1 MPRLLYYNPTCEM
14 AVQNGSVSYRPPLR
28 LQLFER
34 DLAEIMLWTSRPDDI
49 VVADRPSDRFVERWQ
64 SAGLQMPGFEP
75 LRPHMAADHPD
86 HTFAPWGASRA
97 AAYLFYGK
105 DRWNSHL
112 RTLLSRRTSV
122 EFERRMMQA
131 GVPELLQ
138 CRPALLLTCADE
150 AARLIG
156 SGRCAVKSLWSSS
169 GRGVALVRRPEH
181 IAPAIVWAR
190 GRIRH
195 DGGVVVEPFLDRV
208 ADLTFQF
215 EISPQ
220 AVKYLGFNVFEADEA
235 GRFAF
240 EIIGGRRLLDRM
252 AADGTLPADWER
264 TCVDAL
270 TRTISQS
277 SWRTS
282 YCGIAG
288 FDAMVHRLANGR
300 TRIRC
305 CTEVNLRHNMGLVNM
320 RLASLLTPGA
330 TGRWQI
336 SQFDAD
342 GRWDDFCATMQARH
356 PATTDAYGR
365 ISSGFVA
372 LTADGHRKRFGAW
385 GVVGEG

>member
-105 DRWNSHL
+105 DQWDSSL

-169 GRGVALVRRPEH
+169 GRGVALVRRP
-181 IAPAIVWAR
+181 AAASATTAAWSWNRFSTAWP
-190 GRIRH
+190 
-195 DGGVVVEPFLDRV
+195 
-208 ADLTFQF
+208 
-215 EISPQ
+215 ISPSSS
-220 AVKYLGFNVFEADEA
+220 KY
-235 GRFAF
+235 
-240 EIIGGRRLLDRM
+240 RLKQSNIWDSTSLR
-252 AADGTLPADWER
+252 P
-264 TCVDAL
+264 
-270 TRTISQS
+270 TRPDDSP
-277 SWRTS
+277 
-282 YCGIAG
+282 
-288 FDAMVHRLANGR
+288 
-300 TRIRC
+300 
-305 CTEVNLRHNMGLVNM
+305 LR
-320 RLASLLTPGA
+320 
-330 TGRWQI
+330 
-336 SQFDAD
+336 
-342 GRWDDFCATMQARH
+342 
-356 PATTDAYGR
+356 
-365 ISSGFVA
+365 
-372 LTADGHRKRFGAW
+372 
-385 GVVGEG
+385 